1 MNTAQVIPFRK
12 PQDDVQEASK
22 SMYSDRFK
30 NGYVMSSRMYHEEVL
45 PFLSDAA
52 RNVYAELEYRIYGH
66 NKEFDSVSYSQLQG
80 GSIPGSRQLARKT
93 ISAGLKELLTLGVIT
108 LLQNGKQG
116 TKSYQINDISLVQQF
131 TKGTS
136 QTHQQSTNDTSS
148 NSELVPV
155 VVRNQSTRET
165 ETSSRSRHTIEYKT
179 KEDKDDDKAREE
191 LFTAQENRP
200 LNFVEYHP
208 LDRTA
213 ISFPEL
219 CKKYPAQLDFQD
231 QAKAI
236 FPNHSPNRIF
246 ENLKKMA
253 QWSLDKSNHTPQK
266 WMTIWLDTFMKNM
279 PTDAEQVAQQ
289 ARQTKKSNSSP
300 KPQKKYHRYGQAQ
313 QQPEI
318 RDVGGNHE

>member
-22 SMYSDRFK
+22 SMYSDRFTK
-30 NGYVMSSRMYHEEVL
+30 GYVMSSLLYRKEVR
-45 PFLSDAA
+45 PFLTDAA
-52 RNVYAELEYRIYGH
+52 RNVYAELEDSINGH
-66 NKEFDSVSYSQLQG
+66 NKESDFVSYSQLQG
-80 GSIPGSRQLARKT
+80 GSIPGSRKLSRGTVAD
-93 ISAGLKELLTLGVIT
+93 GVEELIQKGVISVT
-108 LLQNGKQG
+108 ATGPRGVK
-116 TKSYQINDISLVQQF
+116 KYKINEISLI
-131 TKGTS
+131 
-136 QTHQQSTNDTSS
+136 QQSDNRTSA
-148 NSELVPV
+148 NSELVRV
-155 VVRNQSTRET
+155 VYR
-165 ETSSRSRHTIEYKT
+165 TSSGSEPVTSSGSELTIDNIDII
-179 KEDKDDDKAREE
+179 DKDDDKAREE
-191 LFTAQENRP
+191 KFTAQENRP

-208 LDRTA
+208 LDRTT

-231 QAKAI
+231 QAKAS
-236 FPNHSPNRIF
+236 FPNHSPDRIF

-279 PTDAEQVAQQ
+279 PTDAEQATQQ